1 MSWQTCMEQ
10 WHFILARAR
19 VCVSIR
25 VYIYIYIYNVTNL
38 TEKAKKTLQPTWNYE
53 SCVAKEYRKN
63 HHHYR
68 SSFGVW
74 SSLGWWLV
82 VHKQYL
88 QAPLEIFP
96 TTKKIPSF
104 LIDLNLYQ
112 IQLYTYVFQHFI
124 IIYCFTSYYYYYYMM
139 HAWISVL
146 MIRFIY
152 ITPLA

>member
-1 MSWQTCMEQ
+1 MT
-10 WHFILARAR
+10 FYPRAC
-19 VCVSIR
+19 VCQHPGVCI
-25 VYIYIYIYNVTNL
+25 YIYIYIYNVTNL

-104 LIDLNLYQ
+104 LIDLNVYQ

-139 HAWISVL
+139 HEYDQYWWL
-146 MIRFIY
+146 GLY
-152 ITPLA
+152 T